1 MLVVQMLL
9 PRFLVLEVL
18 LFFHFLQQSHA
29 AWSQEYYFVG
39 QTRGGPS
46 NGTLTHSDHSLGG
59 PLGQLYQGEPETKNE
74 DVIIKTD
81 RLTRSTVT
89 IAVKSI
95 DNVDSTAGYAENPSF
110 TSNEYDELS
119 QGCGGDIKGETNED
133 CSLKQV
139 PSSVPAHSPSKPIY
153 RDLQQNINHPR
164 VFQKIGSQVSA
175 PKSILNSPSNPTN
188 DEGLDQQLLTEPVV
202 LIQQGHSWNRPE
214 PSSPVS
220 SSQL

>member
-1 MLVVQMLL
+1 MLFSNLFQLL
-9 PRFLVLEVL
+9 TKISR
-18 LFFHFLQQSHA
+18 S
-29 AWSQEYYFVG
+29 SQLSF
-39 QTRGGPS
+39 T
-46 NGTLTHSDHSLGG
+46 G

-95 DNVDSTAGYAENPSF
+95 DNVDSTAGYAENPSS
-110 TSNEYDELS
+110 TSNEYDELP

-175 PKSILNSPSNPTN
+175 PKTLLNSPSNPTN
-188 DEGLDQQLLTEPVV
+188 NDQSLDQQLLTEPVV
-202 LIQQGHSWNRPE
+202 LIMQGHSCNRPE

-220 SSQL
+220 S

>member
-1 MLVVQMLL
+1 MDDPETNVARRAPQLVCRPFCHVSSQLL
-9 PRFLVLEVL
+9 TKISRSF
-18 LFFHFLQQSHA
+18 A
-29 AWSQEYYFVG
+29 
-39 QTRGGPS
+39 
-46 NGTLTHSDHSLGG
+46 G
-59 PLGQLYQGEPETKNE
+59 PLGQLYQGEPKTKNE

-95 DNVDSTAGYAENPSF
+95 DNGDSTAAYAENPSF
-110 TSNEYDELS
+110 TSNEYDELP
-119 QGCGGDIKGETNED
+119 QGCGGDIEGETNED

-139 PSSVPAHSPSKPIY
+139 PSSVLAHSPSKPIY